1 MIRRFVL
8 ALGLAALVAAPA
20 AAQVPV
26 LDVRLGAHAVVP
38 SGDLADVAE
47 TGYGVYGR
55 IGAPIGPIKLMGSV
69 TWNRL
74 TAKAGF
80 GSDQDV
86 ITVQAGPHFSLAL
99 LDIGIEGGYF
109 SEVEEFGLT
118 PNVSIGFSKLEL
130 TASYNTTLKDPAT
143 NWISVGLGFRF

>member
-1 MIRRFVL
+1 MLRRLVL
-8 ALGLAALVAAPA
+8 TLGLIALAAAPA

-26 LDVRLGAHAVVP
+26 LDIRLGAHAVVP
-38 SGDLADVAE
+38 TGDLGDVAE
-47 TGYGVYGR
+47 TGFGVYGR
-55 IGAPIGPIKLMGSV
+55 IGAPVGPIKLMGSV

-86 ITVQAGPHFSLAL
+86 LTFQAGPHFSLAM
-99 LDIGIEGGYF
+99 LDVGIEGGYF

-118 PNVSIGFSKLEL
+118 PNVSIGLLGFEL

-143 NWISVGLGFRF
+143 NWLSIGAGFRF